1 MIKLKKNFFFPLT
14 IIIFIF
20 FVAKYYFSEENIQ
33 KTQRLRSIY
42 YSELINKMDKLPI
55 LNNDTKNIIDYKN
68 ISEDKS
74 KRKFWELIK

>member
-1 MIKLKKNFFFPLT
+1 
-14 IIIFIF
+14 
-20 FVAKYYFSEENIQ
+20 
-33 KTQRLRSIY
+33 
-42 YSELINKMDKLPI
+42 MDKLPI

>member
-1 MIKLKKNFFFPLT
+1 MIKLLKKFYFLLP

-20 FVAKYYFSEENIQ
+20 FITKHYFSEENIQ

-42 YSELINKMDKLPI
+42 YSELINKIDKLPV

-68 ISEDKS
+68 ISKEKS

>member
-1 MIKLKKNFFFPLT
+1 MIKLLKKFFFLLP

-20 FVAKYYFSEENIQ
+20 FITKYYFSEENIQ

-42 YSELINKMDKLPI
+42 YSELINKIDKLPV

-68 ISEDKS
+68 ISKERS

>member
-1 MIKLKKNFFFPLT
+1 MA
-14 IIIFIF
+14 IFIF
-20 FVAKYYFSEENIQ
+20 FITKHYFSEENIQ

-42 YSELINKMDKLPI
+42 YSELINKIDKLPV

-68 ISEDKS
+68 ISKEKS